1 MVSLYLMEG
10 SNFTQIAHDYHM
22 KRKKPWRP
30 LEFFIEFLENKGYY
44 FRGNV
49 LDLGCAN
56 GRNFR
61 IMSSPPSKLIGIDI
75 SLELLKIANSN
86 LHNTDHYPKE
96 ESKFFQLILGDMVN
110 LPIRE
115 NSIDNIFSIASIHH
129 IKRKIERKTTLFQ
142 MNELLKNNGQII
154 LTVWRKWQKR
164 FRDYFLLDWLKRNFT
179 LKYKNQQRAIGLE
192 EFGDKFVPWT
202 LAEKNKVYKRF
213 YHLFSKRELKK
224 LMKTFEI
231 LILKTIGGPT
241 DRDNFFVF
249 ARKS

>member
-1 MVSLYLMEG
+1 MEG
-10 SNFTQIAHDYHM
+10 SNFTRIAKDYHM

-44 FRGNV
+44 FRGKI

-61 IMSSPPSKLIGIDI
+61 IMSNPPSKLIGIDI
-75 SLELLKIANSN
+75 SLELLKIANLN
-86 LHNTDHYPKE
+86 LHNIDHYSQE
-96 ESKFFQLILGDMVN
+96 ESKFFQLILADMVN

-115 NSIDNIFSIASIHH
+115 NSIDSIFSIASLHH
-129 IKRKIERKTTLFQ
+129 VKRKTDRNTALFQ
-142 MNELLKNNGQII
+142 MYELLKSNGHII

-179 LKYKNQQRAIGLE
+179 VKYKDQQKVIGLE
-192 EFGDKFVPWT
+192 EFGDKYVPWT
-202 LAEKNKVYKRF
+202 LSDKDKVYKRF
-213 YHLFSKRELKK
+213 YHFFSKRELKK
-224 LMKTFEI
+224 LMKTFDV
-231 LILKTIGGPT
+231 LILKIIGGPT

-249 ARKS
+249 ASKS

>member
-1 MVSLYLMEG
+1 MEG
-10 SNFTQIAHDYHM
+10 SSFTQIAKDYHM

-30 LEFFIEFLENKGYY
+30 LEFFIEFLENKRYH
-44 FRGNV
+44 FRGKI

-61 IMSSPPSKLIGIDI
+61 IMSNPPNKLIGIDI

-86 LHNTDHYPKE
+86 LHNIDHYSHE
-96 ESKFFQLILGDMVN
+96 ESKFFQLILADMVN

-129 IKRKIERKTTLFQ
+129 IKRTNERKRALFQ
-142 MNELLKNNGQII
+142 MYELLKSNGQII

-179 LKYKNQQRAIGLE
+179 LKYKDQQKVIGLE
-192 EFGDKFVPWT
+192 EFGDKYVPWT
-202 LAEKNKVYKRF
+202 LSDRNKAYKRF

-224 LMKTFEI
+224 LMKTFEV
-231 LILKTIGGPT
+231 LILQIIGGPT